1 MLEVHGHAAFDRLSA
16 LAARLAGAGHA
27 KVTLFAEDDRVIGG
41 FGLPE
46 GVIGGPALLTGALS
60 AIVVR
65 TATPLNLSEA
75 PADERVASLPAV
87 TSGQVRAYLGVPLIA
102 ASGHAVGALAVY
114 DPVPRLW
121 ADDDAQLMVQLAAS
135 VVAELELSATRS
147 AVGTSLAR
155 LEVALE
161 ASSIGIWETDLTTQ
175 TVHWD
180 ERCAALFGVDGPVE
194 MSLEQVLA
202 DFIHPDDHETVRQ
215 SMEGAV
221 TGRGQFTSESRGLRR
236 DGSVRWMVTQGR
248 VVTDSN
254 GEPVRLFGAI
264 LDVTEARRQAE
275 QRLAAFH
282 RATAIAE

>member
-1 MLEVHGHAAFDRLSA
+1 M
-16 LAARLAGAGHA
+16 
-27 KVTLFAEDDRVIGG
+27 
-41 FGLPE
+41 
-46 GVIGGPALLTGALS
+46 
-60 AIVVR
+60 
-65 TATPLNLSEA
+65 
-75 PADERVASLPAV
+75 
-87 TSGQVRAYLGVPLIA
+87 PLIA
-102 ASGHAVGALAVY
+102 ASGHPVGALAVF
-114 DPVPRLW
+114 DPMPRPW
-121 ADDDAQLMVQLAAS
+121 SDDDAQLLVQLAAS

-147 AVGTSLAR
+147 AVGTSVAR

-161 ASSIGIWETDLTTQ
+161 ASSIGIWETDLRTQ

-180 ERCAALFGVDGPVE
+180 ERCAALFGVDGPTE

-215 SMEGAV
+215 SMDGAI
-221 TGRGQFTSESRGLRR
+221 TDRGQFTSESRGLRR

-264 LDVTEARRQAE
+264 LDVTEARTQAE

-282 RATAIAE
+282 RATAIAEVAAELANAAKLEDLAEIVLRGAGVLGAQSSALVIFDAEGGPLRLHMTQRLADEVQEHVDYLSLIHI